1 MRPWRIRP
9 IDPSDRSW
17 IRQFVV
23 DHWGAEEMVTHGEV
37 SYPAQL
43 PGFVCTWN
51 GEMIG
56 LVTYQVHEK
65 ECEIVSLDSLRPQLG
80 IGSALIDAV
89 ADAVRKEGVARLW
102 LITTNDNLLAL
113 GFYQRRGFH
122 ICAVNPDAITE
133 ARKIKPSIPQIGL
146 EGIPLRDE
154 IVLEMDLDLSPK
166 MR

>member
-9 IDPSDRSW
+9 IDPSDRNW

-23 DHWGAEEMVTHGEV
+23 EHWGAEEMVTHGEV

-51 GEMIG
+51 GEVIG
-56 LVTYQVHEK
+56 LVTYQIRGL
-65 ECEIVSLDSLRPQLG
+65 ECEIISLDSLRPQLG
-80 IGSALIDAV
+80 IGGALIDAV
-89 ADAVRKEGVARLW
+89 AEAARKENVTRLW

-122 ICAVNPDAITE
+122 ICAVNPDAITQ

-154 IVLEMDLDLSPK
+154 IVLEIYL
-166 MR
+166 

>member
-9 IDPSDRSW
+9 IDPADQGW

-51 GEMIG
+51 GERVG
-56 LVTYQVHEK
+56 LVTYQIRGQ
-65 ECEIVSLDSLRPQLG
+65 ECEIISLDSLRPQLG
-80 IGSALIDAV
+80 IGGALIDAV
-89 ADAVRKEGVARLW
+89 AEVARKEKSTRLW

-154 IVLEMDLDLSPK
+154 IVLEISL
-166 MR
+166 

>member
-9 IDPSDRSW
+9 IDASERSW

-23 DHWGAEEMVTHGEV
+23 AHWGAEERVTQGEV
-37 SYPAQL
+37 SDPTLL

-51 GEMIG
+51 GERIG
-56 LVTYQVHEK
+56 LVTYQIHGQ

-89 ADAVRKEGVARLW
+89 AEAARKENVTRLW

-122 ICAVNPDAITE
+122 ICAVNPDAITR
-133 ARKIKPSIPQIGL
+133 ARKIKPSIPEIGL

-154 IVLEMDLDLSPK
+154 IVLEILI
-166 MR
+166 